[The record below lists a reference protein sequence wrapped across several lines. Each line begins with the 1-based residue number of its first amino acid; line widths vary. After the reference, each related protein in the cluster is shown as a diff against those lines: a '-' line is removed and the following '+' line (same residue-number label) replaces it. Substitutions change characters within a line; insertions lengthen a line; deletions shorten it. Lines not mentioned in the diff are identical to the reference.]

1 MAKRA
6 PQSVHKH
13 IGARVRVRR
22 ITLDMSIKELADALQ
37 LRSQQVQEYERG
49 ISRIGARTLE
59 QIAKIL
65 QVPVEFFSEGLPAS
79 RNWPLATGEASTPND
94 VIAFFESPDGLALNQ
109 AFVRIKQ
116 PALQRIILNLVRQIA
131 RIDT

>member
-6 PQSVHKH
+6 QQSVHKH
-13 IGARVRVRR
+13 IGARLRMRR
-22 ITLDMSIKELADALQ
+22 MTLDMSITELADALQ
-37 LRSQQVQEYERG
+37 LRVQQVQEYERG

-65 QVPVEFFSEGLPAS
+65 RVPVEFFFEGLPAS
-79 RNWPLATGEASTPND
+79 RGWPLATGEASTPND
-94 VIAFFESPDGLALNQ
+94 VIVFFESPDGLALNK

-116 PALQRIILNLVRQIA
+116 PALQRVILNLVRQVA
-131 RIDT
+131 RIGA